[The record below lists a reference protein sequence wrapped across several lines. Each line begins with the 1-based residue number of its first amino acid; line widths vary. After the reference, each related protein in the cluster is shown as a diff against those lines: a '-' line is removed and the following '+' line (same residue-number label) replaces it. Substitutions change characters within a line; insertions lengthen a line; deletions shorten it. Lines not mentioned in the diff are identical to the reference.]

1 MLKCITFD
9 GDASTLDTLM
19 GYFEKLDKTLAEVQ
33 GVLQKEQNEQVFFVK
48 EGSRIIRILRE
59 EIIYLEGYGDYVKI
73 HRTNGKPLLSQVS
86 LRKFEETLATK
97 GFCRVHR
104 SYIVAISH
112 INYIE
117 RKRIRIGES
126 LIPISDSYLPCL
138 MKQLMLQ
145 E

>member
-19 GYFEKLDKTLAEVQ
+19 AYFEKLDKALTDVQ
-33 GVLQKEQNEQVFFVK
+33 DVLHREQTEQAFFVK

-59 EIIYLEGYGDYVKI
+59 EILYLEGYGDYVKI
-73 HRTNGKPLLSQVS
+73 HRTTGKPLLSQVS
-86 LRKFEETLATK
+86 LRKFEESLASK

-104 SYIVAISH
+104 SYIVAITH

-117 RKRIRIGES
+117 RKRIRIGSE
-126 LIPISDSYLPCL
+126 LIPISDSYLPSL

>member
-19 GYFEKLDKTLAEVQ
+19 GYFEKLDKALCDVQ
-33 GVLQKEQNEQVFFVK
+33 NVLQKDQAEQTFFVK
-48 EGSRIIRILRE
+48 EGSRIIRIHRD
-59 EIIYLEGYGDYVKI
+59 EILFLEGYGDYVKI

-86 LRKFEETLATK
+86 LRRFEEGLTSK

-104 SYIVAISH
+104 SYIVAIAH
-112 INYIE
+112 IDYIE
-117 RKRIRIGES
+117 RKRIRIGGE
-126 LIPISDSYLPCL
+126 LIPISDSYMPSL